1 LSSGGPKLT
10 RKASYTILEG
20 EEISKKQTA
29 LISYLSGQL
38 FLSPTIARGFLM
50 LKSWNIDKIINPYY
64 DDPKKMLRNTFN
76 LDLDEAEKRVLEL
89 KNSG

>member
-1 LSSGGPKLT
+1 L
-10 RKASYTILEG
+10 
-20 EEISKKQTA
+20 
-29 LISYLSGQL
+29 
-38 FLSPTIARGFLM
+38 

-64 DDPKKMLRNTFN
+64 DDPQKMLRNTFN

>member
-1 LSSGGPKLT
+1 L
-10 RKASYTILEG
+10 
-20 EEISKKQTA
+20 
-29 LISYLSGQL
+29 
-38 FLSPTIARGFLM
+38 